1 MARTRNTPK
10 LTLEGN
16 IAFQGDPGAY
26 SDIACGQAYK
36 GLKTLPCPTFEDAFL
51 AVSSGKA
58 ALAMIPIENT
68 IAGRV
73 ADVHHLMQGSDLNI
87 IGEHFLRIRHCLVGV
102 RGAKIANL
110 THVHSH
116 VMALP
121 QCRQNLRALELKEV
135 VNGDTAGACIEVA
148 AKGDKTQAAIASELA
163 AKIHGLEILKHD
175 MQDRDDNVTR
185 FVVLSKKPYAA
196 KIPSGKAITS
206 FIFEVKNIPAA
217 LYKALGGFA
226 TNQVNITK
234 LESYVEGLLNAAE
247 FYCEVEGHPDDVGMK
262 RAFEELEFFT
272 KSVRMLGTYPA
283 HAFRR
288 KDLRAL
294 KK

>member
-1 MARTRNTPK
+1 MARTKNTPK
-10 LTLEGN
+10 LTTSGN
-16 IAFQGDPGAY
+16 IAFQGEPGAF
-26 SDIACGQAYK
+26 SDIACRQVYK

-73 ADVHHLMQGSDLNI
+73 ADVHHLMQGSDLSI
-87 IGEHFLRIRHCLVGV
+87 IGETFLPIRHCLVGV
-102 RGAKIANL
+102 KGAKIANL

-121 QCRQNLRALELKEV
+121 QCRKNLRALKLKEV
-135 VNGDTAGACIEVA
+135 VHADTAGAAAEVA
-148 AKGDKTQAAIASELA
+148 RKGDKTQSAIASELA
-163 AKIHGLEILKHD
+163 AKIYGLEILKHD
-175 MQDRDDNVTR
+175 MQDRDGNVTR
-185 FVVLSKKPYAA
+185 FVILSKDKTVA
-196 KIPSGKAITS
+196 KAGTVMTS

-226 TNQVNITK
+226 TNQVNLTK
-234 LESYVEGLLNAAE
+234 LESYLEAFNAAE
-247 FYCEVEGHPDDVGMK
+247 FYCEVEGHPEERKMQL
-262 RAFEELEFFT
+262 AFEELRFFT
-272 KSVRMLGTYPA
+272 KSVRVLGTYPA

-288 KDLRAL
+288 DGAKAL